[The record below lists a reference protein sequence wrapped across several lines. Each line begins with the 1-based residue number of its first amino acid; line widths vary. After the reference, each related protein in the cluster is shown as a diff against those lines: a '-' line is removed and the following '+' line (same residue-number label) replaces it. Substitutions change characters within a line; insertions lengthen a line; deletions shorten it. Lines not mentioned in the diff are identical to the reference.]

1 MFCYGL
7 SEDKPLILLTNRE
20 IHGKDD
26 VIKIVRLYFSRWRI
40 EEYFRAKKQM
50 YDFENIRLRTLKR
63 MNNLNL
69 FLTIH
74 LGHINQLA
82 EEINSKLLSIKI
94 IEESK
99 SLRGKVIIWM
109 NQFARGIKNILA
121 FAHKGIKEFKK
132 IETRLKHRQ
141 LQLKL

>member
-1 MFCYGL
+1 
-7 SEDKPLILLTNRE
+7 
-20 IHGKDD
+20 
-26 VIKIVRLYFSRWRI
+26 
-40 EEYFRAKKQM
+40 
-50 YDFENIRLRTLKR
+50 
-63 MNNLNL
+63 MNNFNL
-69 FLTIH
+69 FLTIY

-82 EEINSKLLSIKI
+82 EEINSKLLNIKI

-109 NQFARGIKNILA
+109 NQFAREIKNILA

-132 IETRLKHRQ
+132 IETGLKHRQ